1 MSQNLDKNTIVDKTI
16 QSKPSD
22 KDKLFSLQSF
32 INKINKSE
40 TSSFGNYFVDLGEM
54 FPDASEYQG

>member
-1 MSQNLDKNTIVDKTI
+1 MSQNSDKNTIVDKSNI
-16 QSKPSD
+16 PKASERD
-22 KDKLFSLQSF
+22 KMYSLQSF

-54 FPDASEYQG
+54 FPDSSEYQG